1 MYGTSPRSAQAQR
14 RGLPGTYP
22 PCQGVSK
29 GGRYGILV
37 ASTRQL
43 AEGRIV
49 RDSWVGYH
57 GVITSPWA
65 VASTAYKSDR
75 AVTQQ
80 QSAYLD
86 CLRWSVRRRNRCC
99 PIPTRP

>member
-1 MYGTSPRSAQAQR
+1 MYGTSPRSAQDTTAW
-14 RGLPGTYP
+14 P
-22 PCQGVSK
+22 S
-29 GGRYGILV
+29 GILV

-57 GVITSPWA
+57 GVITSPQA
-65 VASTAYKSDR
+65 VASAAYKNDR

-80 QSAYLD
+80 ESAYLD

-99 PIPTRP
+99 PIPTRPRVLPSRRR